1 VKLRAAALAAFA
13 AASFPTA
20 SVVAMQAQPPLAV
33 IGAPLATDA
42 PPASVLQPAT
52 GRAEFRVPRIES
64 TALYVGAPWYVRDL
78 SVTLVWPGGRR
89 QTIAASA
96 DLPGRVLGLRLPDD
110 ASSAERI
117 ELTAT
122 TVSSAAPPYLLPTE
136 ALAAIGWRNWWYAVF
151 CGFFAALAVA
161 LGIAA
166 YALRSPGFAW
176 YGVATAGQA
185 ALLIPWL
192 GVVRPPPEVSQ
203 PLHALLQA
211 SVLVGVA
218 GFALAYLRPARL
230 PHAVAQALI
239 GLAAL
244 NACAVAAGD
253 VLQDL
258 WPLPDAVAQTIVVAL
273 HASYVALGVAALRH
287 RLAGAPYFLA
297 GAALAALG
305 GLAAL
310 PASLA
315 AALAAAP
322 SIGNAG
328 AALLLPFALFVQ
340 LRDTERARGRPAL
353 VAHLDGLTGIANRA
367 ALDDAQA
374 RGWNRAVRAHSPLAA
389 VLVDIDHFRSYNDTY
404 GHPAGDDV
412 LRRIAAAL
420 APHAARGADLVGRY
434 GGEEFLVLLPDTA
447 MRGAQLIAARV
458 RDAVAALE
466 IAHGGVPSKRL
477 SVSIGV
483 ASLVPAAPGDG
494 GELTRRASS
503 ALYIAKSMGRNR
515 VVADEPLLAAVRQT
529 PANIESASVSFT
541 T

>member
-1 VKLRAAALAAFA
+1 MEAPRRGSELFLEPGDKGAGA
-13 AASFPTA
+13 
-20 SVVAMQAQPPLAV
+20 VVANVQ
-33 IGAPLATDA
+33 
-42 PPASVLQPAT
+42 
-52 GRAEFRVPRIES
+52 
-64 TALYVGAPWYVRDL
+64 
-78 SVTLVWPGGRR
+78 
-89 QTIAASA
+89 
-96 DLPGRVLGLRLPDD
+96 
-110 ASSAERI
+110 
-117 ELTAT
+117 
-122 TVSSAAPPYLLPTE
+122 
-136 ALAAIGWRNWWYAVF
+136 
-151 CGFFAALAVA
+151 
-161 LGIAA
+161 
-166 YALRSPGFAW
+166 
-176 YGVATAGQA
+176 
-185 ALLIPWL
+185 
-192 GVVRPPPEVSQ
+192 
-203 PLHALLQA
+203 
-211 SVLVGVA
+211 
-218 GFALAYLRPARL
+218 
-230 PHAVAQALI
+230 
-239 GLAAL
+239 
-244 NACAVAAGD
+244 GD
-253 VLQDL
+253 
-258 WPLPDAVAQTIVVAL
+258 
-273 HASYVALGVAALRH
+273 LRH

-322 SIGNAG
+322 SIGNTG

-367 ALDDAQA
+367 ALDDALA

-389 VLVDIDHFRSYNDTY
+389 LLVDIDHFRSYNDTY

-420 APHAARGADLVGRY
+420 APHAARGADLAGRY

-515 VVADEPLLAAVRQT
+515 VVADEPLLATVRQT
-529 PANIESASVSFT
+529 LANIESASVSFT